1 MFEKIILKRESS
13 EYTYMCIFVER
24 IFDGKA
30 SYKTEID
37 IYLYLQNLNVANL
50 PFRDLY
56 RIFYQIY
63 ENKIN
68 FY

>member
-1 MFEKIILKRESS
+1 
-13 EYTYMCIFVER
+13 MCIFVER

-30 SYKTEID
+30 SYKTEIN